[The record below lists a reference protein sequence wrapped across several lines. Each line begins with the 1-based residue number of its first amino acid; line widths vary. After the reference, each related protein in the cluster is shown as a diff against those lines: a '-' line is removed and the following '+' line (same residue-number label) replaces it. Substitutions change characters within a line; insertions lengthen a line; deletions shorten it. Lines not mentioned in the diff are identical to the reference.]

1 MEEEI
6 EYTIRVYRYYFRI
19 YRDRRFSIIV
29 FNFVNKKFNEGKERE
44 RERDMRERES
54 MMIKSSFVR
63 CRRRG
68 N

>member
-44 RERDMRERES
+44 RDMRERERES

>member
-44 RERDMRERES
+44 RERDMRERYEREREYDDK
-54 MMIKSSFVR
+54 IIVR
-63 CRRRG
+63 AM
-68 N
+68 

>member
-44 RERDMRERES
+44 RERYEREREREYDDK
-54 MMIKSSFVR
+54 IIVR
-63 CRRRG
+63 AM
-68 N
+68 